1 MSDLSATLNVRG
13 SPISIRS
20 VIFALAA
27 VLTVTVTGQ
36 QEADSSFDVRV
47 THPAYTTTYPKVL
60 FDEAHHNFHTATG
73 RYKPFV
79 DLISNDGYQVSPN
92 KQTFTKDTF
101 AGFQVLVIANA
112 LGSSD
117 FEAADASSPAF
128 TQLECDN
135 VRDWVQNGG
144 ALLLIADHA
153 PAGAAAENL
162 AARFG
167 VEMSKAYVADPA
179 NFQRIA
185 LDVSWIMFSRENK
198 ALGDHAITRG
208 RNDGERINRV
218 LSFTGQSL
226 KGPEGST
233 AILKLSDAAYDVFD
247 GNKPER
253 ARVSSAAGRS
263 QALALVFG
271 KGRVVVFGE
280 AAMLTAQEKNFGM
293 NYPGTDNRQLALNT
307 MHWLTG
313 LLK

>member
-1 MSDLSATLNVRG
+1 MT
-13 SPISIRS
+13 IRPL
-20 VIFALAA
+20 IFALAA
-27 VLTVTVTGQ
+27 AVTVTVTGQ
-36 QEADSSFDVRV
+36 QQADPSFDARV
-47 THPAYTTTYPKVL
+47 AHPAYTTTHPRIL
-60 FDEAHHNFHTATG
+60 FDEAHHNFHTAAG

-79 DLISNDGYQVSPN
+79 DLISNDGCQVVPN
-92 KQTFTKDTF
+92 RQIFTQDSLE
-101 AGFQVLVIANA
+101 GFQVLVIANA
-112 LGSSD
+112 LGSSNS
-117 FEAADASSPAF
+117 EATDASSPAF
-128 TQLECDN
+128 TELECDN
-135 VRDWVQNGG
+135 VRDWVRSGG

-162 AARFG
+162 ATRFG
-167 VEMSKAYVADPA
+167 VEMSKGYVADPA

-185 LDVSWIMFSRENK
+185 MDVSWIMFSRENK

-226 KGPEGST
+226 KGPEGS
-233 AILKLSDAAYDVFD
+233 APILKLSDAAYDVFD

-253 ARVSSAAGRS
+253 ARMTSAAGRS